1 MLKKT
6 SSNYK
11 SIILS
16 LFLVFIFGL
25 PSYSYAKKK
34 RQTIDLEGADID
46 GEVRTPTGDYVL
58 EKSSKDFL
66 PLYEK
71 KREMNNEIK
80 KTVHFLR

>member
-1 MLKKT
+1 MIFFV
-6 SSNYK
+6 SS
-11 SIILS
+11 SPDI
-16 LFLVFIFGL
+16 
-25 PSYSYAKKK
+25 SYAKKK

>member
-1 MLKKT
+1 MKKLSKFILMAFCL
-6 SSNYK
+6 SSF
-11 SIILS
+11 IL
-16 LFLVFIFGL
+16 VA
-25 PSYSYAKKK
+25 PSVSQAKKKK

-58 EKSSKDFL
+58 QKSGVDFL

-71 KREMNNEIK
+71 KREMNKEIK

>member
-1 MLKKT
+1 MKKASSLVCSLLLVASFVTLIPST
-6 SSNYK
+6 SLAK
-11 SIILS
+11 
-16 LFLVFIFGL
+16 
-25 PSYSYAKKK
+25 KKK

-58 EKSSKDFL
+58 QKSGVDFL

-71 KREMNNEIK
+71 KREMNKEIK

>member
-1 MLKKT
+1 MLKNFKFV
-6 SSNYK
+6 SFLLVL
-11 SIILS
+11 ILAS
-16 LFLVFIFGL
+16 PAF
-25 PSYSYAKKK
+25 AKKN
-34 RQTIDLEGADID
+34 RQTIDLEGVDID

-58 EKSSKDFL
+58 QKSGIDFL

>member
-1 MLKKT
+1 MKKQLNNLFML
-6 SSNYK
+6 
-11 SIILS
+11 L
-16 LFLVFIFGL
+16 LVFGAVSLSSIDAE
-25 PSYSYAKKK
+25 AKKK

-58 EKSSKDFL
+58 QKSGVDFL

-71 KREMNNEIK
+71 KREMNKEIK

>member
-1 MLKKT
+1 MKKT
-6 SSNYK
+6 SNF
-11 SIILS
+11 LLTVFCVS
-16 LFLVFIFGL
+16 LFVLL
-25 PSYSYAKKK
+25 SPSISNAKKK

-58 EKSSKDFL
+58 QKSGIDFL

-71 KREMNNEIK
+71 KKAMNKEIK

>member
-1 MLKKT
+1 MKK
-6 SSNYK
+6 
-11 SIILS
+11 LS
-16 LFLVFIFGL
+16 KFLVITFCLSSFIL
-25 PSYSYAKKK
+25 VMPSVSQAKKRK

-58 EKSSKDFL
+58 QKSGVDFL

-71 KREMNNEIK
+71 KREMNKEIK

>member
-1 MLKKT
+1 MIRILT
-6 SSNYK
+6 
-11 SIILS
+11 LS
-16 LFLVFIFGL
+16 LIMLSFSLLSNEVAL
-25 PSYSYAKKK
+25 AKKK

-58 EKSSKDFL
+58 QKSGVDFL

-71 KREMNNEIK
+71 KKEMNKEIK

>member
-1 MLKKT
+1 MKKVC
-6 SSNYK
+6 K
-11 SIILS
+11 CI
-16 LFLVFIFGL
+16 LVFLLVSPAIGL
-25 PSYSYAKKK
+25 AKSK

-58 EKSSKDFL
+58 QKSGVDFL

-71 KREMNNEIK
+71 KKEMNNEIK